1 MADELSWL
9 AAELTNI
16 DADAEREEDDTEM
29 VDAGTPLVPVVVAPV
44 VAELP
49 ASGMVSM
56 TVDVK
61 PAVSLPASVSWLPML
76 HRRSLLL

>member
-1 MADELSWL
+1 M
-9 AAELTNI
+9 
-16 DADAEREEDDTEM
+16 EEDSAAKGEEDDDERVEEDTEM
-29 VDAGTPLVPVVVAPV
+29 VDTGLAAVLTLDLVVAPV